1 MSFPR
6 VAVTGLGVVSPIGNS
21 IQEVTRNLSEGR
33 TGVRRFDPPLRERLR
48 SPIGAITDFDGA
60 ASFDPARVRQ
70 LDRITLLALAAAA
83 QAIADSRLD
92 LSIERLERCGTF
104 VGSGMG
110 GAETTDAGYRTIYAE
125 ASDRVNPYTVLA
137 AMTTAPASWISIEHG
152 LLGPSLTFSTACSSS
167 SVAIGEAARRIQS
180 GDADVMIAGGAEAP
194 LAFGV
199 LRAWEAM
206 RTLAAEDA
214 DDPGASCRP
223 FSLNRSGLVLG
234 EGSAF
239 VVLEEWG
246 HALERGAPIRAE
258 LSGYGLTS
266 DASHITRPSI
276 DGQAR
281 AMRAALASAGLA
293 PERIGYINAH
303 GSATLQND
311 ATETT
316 AIKQVFGKA
325 AYSIPVSS
333 TKSTHGH
340 LLGAAGALEFLIA
353 VICLEQGMLAPT
365 MHLAI
370 PDPACDLDYVAGAAR
385 HGVEL
390 QAVMSNSFAFGGTNA
405 VLIAERAGQRRGV
418 APARSASSAAVTFP
432 DSAPP
437 AIS

>member
-1 MSFPR
+1 

-21 IQEVTRNLSEGR
+21 IEDVARSLAEGR
-33 TGVRRFDPPLRERLR
+33 SGVRRLPPPLCDRLK
-48 SPIGAITDFDGA
+48 SPVAGMTDFDGTA
-60 ASFDPARVRQ
+60 NFDPARARQ
-70 LDRITLLALAAAA
+70 LDRITMLALAAAG
-83 QAIADSRLD
+83 QAVADARLD
-92 LSIERLERCGTF
+92 LSTEQRERCGAF
-104 VGSGMG
+104 VGCGMG

-137 AMTTAPASWISIEHG
+137 AMTTAPASWVSIEHG
-152 LLGPSLTFSTACSSS
+152 LLGPCLTFSTACSSS
-167 SVAIGEAARRIQS
+167 SVAIGEAARRIRS
-180 GDADVMIAGGAEAP
+180 GEADVMIAGGAEAP

-214 DDPGASCRP
+214 RDPGASCRP
-223 FSLNRSGLVLG
+223 FSRNRSGLVLS
-234 EGSAF
+234 EGAAF

-246 HALERGAPIRAE
+246 HARDRGAPIRAE

-266 DASHITRPSI
+266 DASHITRPSV

-281 AMRAALASAGLA
+281 AMAAALASAGLT
-293 PERIGYINAH
+293 PGSIGYINAH
-303 GSATLQND
+303 GSGTAQND
-311 ATETT
+311 ATETA
-316 AIKQVFGKA
+316 AIKRVFGEA

-353 VICLEQGMLAPT
+353 VICLEKRMVAPT
-365 MHLAI
+365 MHLAV

-390 QAVMSNSFAFGGTNA
+390 RAVMSNSFAFGGTNA
-405 VLIAERAGQRRGV
+405 VLIAEPAGGPGRLSG
-418 APARSASSAAVTFP
+418 
-432 DSAPP
+432 
-437 AIS
+437 

>member
-1 MSFPR
+1 VTLRR

-21 IQEVTRNLSEGR
+21 IEALARNLAEGR
-33 TGVRRFDPPLRERLR
+33 SGVRRFDPPLCDRLR
-48 SPIGAITDFDGA
+48 SPIGALTEFDGA
-60 ASFDPARVRQ
+60 SLFGPARVRQ
-70 LDRITLLALAAAA
+70 LDRVTQLALAASA
-83 QAIADSRLD
+83 QAVADARLD
-92 LSIERLERCGTF
+92 WSTEQRERCGTF

-152 LLGPSLTFSTACSSS
+152 LLGPCLTFSTACSSS

-180 GDADVMIAGGAEAP
+180 GDVDVMVAGGAEAP

-206 RTLAAEDA
+206 RTLAAEDSR
-214 DDPGASCRP
+214 DPSASCRP

-234 EGSAF
+234 EGAAF
-239 VVLEEWG
+239 VMLEEWQ
-246 HALERGAPIRAE
+246 HAVDRGAPIRAE

-266 DASHITRPSI
+266 DASHITRPSVR
-276 DGQAR
+276 GQAR
-281 AMRAALASAGLA
+281 AMQAALACAGLD
-293 PERIGYINAH
+293 PDEIGYINAH

-311 ATETT
+311 ATETS
-316 AIKQVFGKA
+316 AIKEVFGDR

-340 LLGAAGALEFLIA
+340 LLGAAGALEFVIA
-353 VICLEQGMLAPT
+353 VICLEGGMVPPT
-365 MHLAI
+365 MHLDV

-385 HGVEL
+385 HGIEL
-390 QAVMSNSFAFGGTNA
+390 GAVMSNSFAFGGTNA
-405 VLIAERAGQRRGV
+405 VLIAEAPSLPGRRA
-418 APARSASSAAVTFP
+418 
-432 DSAPP
+432 
-437 AIS
+437 